1 MMLHCCIKQVLTKF
15 NFDNIIYSLKV
26 VIANI
31 TVILAHCK
39 MLKKKSSVNYFH
51 KIESWAVC

>member
-31 TVILAHCK
+31 TLILAHCK
-39 MLKKKSSVNYFH
+39 MLKKIFSELFS
-51 KIESWAVC
+51 

>member
-15 NFDNIIYSLKV
+15 NFDSLKV

-31 TVILAHCK
+31 TLILAHCK